1 MATMI
6 QRPVD
11 RLVSR
16 GIVIAFLLIFFAL
29 ALNTAGRKAITTD
42 EPLHLTHAIAMY
54 RTGVMP
60 IPEMHTPLTYR
71 LISGLLGT
79 EPPLPDITTLDTWP
93 KQNPYEISREL
104 LWRADIDTNRITW
117 LGRFV
122 VVSMGVILGALM
134 AAWTLSL
141 TRGHLPATG
150 GLLLLYALSPN
161 LLASATLVTTDI
173 AATLTWFLSIYTW
186 WRYWQ
191 QPSRGRWLIAA
202 ASLGLAL
209 AAKLTGV
216 LLLPIT
222 FTLAL
227 LYVRKTARW
236 WQPLLVWAGMLPVA
250 ALVLWALYGFEVA
263 GAMPMPA
270 YLNAWRLLWTEVD
283 VSHANYF
290 WGRVVSVGSWF
301 YLPATLLLKTPL
313 VQLALFLLIPF
324 VLWWERRRWRSL
336 LFLLLPAGFFLFVA
350 VASRLNYGYRHALPA
365 VPYLMVL
372 GALGIPRLWTRPI
385 PRVALAVGLGWAA
398 LAALLVHPDYLTY
411 FNELAG
417 GHGHRYLG
425 DSNLDWGQDL
435 NQLGNYAA
443 RYRSETGRPLYFTY
457 TGTVQREHYGLD
469 GPSLVEQFNR
479 GEGDF
484 APANPPAGRYAINT
498 GDLQGTGLILGELRE
513 VALFDWFRRQEPVTT
528 LGGSIFIYDVA
539 RQNDGEWIAHCLSP
553 GPLLSEDEAEQLV
566 GRAGLR
572 HVRFDCGSSWVF
584 PENDAPGWYVLSPG
598 QWRWIEPWLGGERL
612 QVAYRH
618 RANQYGPDY
627 VIAYWPDSPGG
638 PEMDD
643 SMRPYT
649 AEMTGPASLRGYGM
663 RENEWVTL
671 WRVNEATAI
680 PLSVQGHLRAA
691 DGKALIADG
700 LGYSADQWR
709 PGDWFIQRHAFSEP
723 GVALETGLYNYL
735 TLDPVTERAT
745 LPAP

>member
-16 GIVIAFLLIFFAL
+16 GIVIAFLLVFFAL
-29 ALNTAGRKAITTD
+29 ALDTAGRKAITTD

-54 RTGVMP
+54 RTGVMS

-71 LISGLLGT
+71 LISGLLST
-79 EPPLPDITTLDTWP
+79 EPSLPDITTLDTWS

-104 LWRADIDTNRITW
+104 LWRADIDTDRITW

-161 LLASATLVTTDI
+161 LLASAALVTTDI

-191 QPSRGRWLIAA
+191 RPSRERWLIAA

-222 FTLAL
+222 FALAL
-227 LYVRKTARW
+227 LYVRQAARW
-236 WQPLLVWAGMLPVA
+236 WRPLLVWAGMLPVA
-250 ALVLWALYGFEVA
+250 ALVLWALYGFEMV

-270 YLNAWRLLWTEVD
+270 YLEAWSLLWREVD
-283 VSHANYF
+283 ISHVNYF
-290 WGRVVSVGSWF
+290 RGHVATVGSWF

-313 VQLALFLLIPF
+313 AQLALFLLIPL
-324 VLWWERRRWRSL
+324 VLWWERRRWRTL
-336 LFLLLPAGFFLFVA
+336 VFLLLPAGFFLLVA
-350 VASRLNYGYRHALPA
+350 AVSRLNFGYRHALPA

-372 GALGIPRLWTRPI
+372 GALAIPRLWSRPVS
-385 PRVALAVGLGWAA
+385 RMVLVVGLGWAA

-417 GHGHRYLG
+417 GRGHRYLG

-435 NQLGNYAA
+435 NQLADYAA
-443 RYRSETGRPLYFTY
+443 RYQTETGKPLYFSY
-457 TGTVQREHYGLD
+457 TGTAPREHYGLE
-469 GPSLVEQFNR
+469 GPSLVEQFNQ
-479 GEGDF
+479 GEGTF
-484 APANPPAGRYAINT
+484 APANPPPGRYAINT
-498 GDLQGTGLILGELRE
+498 GDLQGTGLILGVLRE
-513 VALFDWFRRQEPVTT
+513 SALFDWFRRQEPAAT
-528 LGGSIFIYDVA
+528 LGGSIFIYDVEQQA
-539 RQNDGEWIAHCLSP
+539 EGHWIAHCLSP
-553 GPLLSEDEAEQLV
+553 GTLLSEADAERLV
-566 GRAGLR
+566 GRSGLR
-572 HVRFDCGSSWVF
+572 HVRFDCGSNWVF
-584 PENDAPGWYVLSPG
+584 PENGAAGWYVLPPG
-598 QWRWIEPWLGGERL
+598 QSQWIDQWLSDSQL
-612 QVAYRH
+612 QVVYQH
-618 RANQYGPDY
+618 EANQYGPDY
-627 VIAYWPDSPGG
+627 TIVYWPGSTGEPTMGG
-638 PEMDD
+638 PL
-643 SMRPYT
+643 RPHT
-649 AEMTGPASLRGYGM
+649 AEMTGPAALRGYGM
-663 RENEWVTL
+663 RANEWVTL
-671 WRVNEATAI
+671 WHVSEATTL
-680 PLSVQGHLRAA
+680 PLSVQGHLRTA

-709 PGDWFIQRHAFSEP
+709 PGDWFIQRHTFSEP
-723 GVALETGLYNYL
+723 GVSLETGLYNYL
-735 TLDPVTERAT
+735 TLDPVTERVT